1 MRLRRGAAP
10 VVAAVE
16 LSKSFRPVPAV
27 QGVSFEINRGE
38 IFALLG
44 AEGAGKSTIVRML
57 CTLTEPSGGRAT
69 VAGYDVVERPR
80 AVRRRVGLVSGE
92 EAMQLPVP
100 EVLFLDEPAAGRDS
114 AGRARLWHDIR
125 RLRDEGATVVL
136 ATSSVDDAEQA
147 DRVAILDEGRVTAVA
162 SPAGLRAAM
171 PGWPVRRPG
180 DELGAA
186 RRFMASHLQ

>member
-1 MRLRRGAAP
+1 

-16 LSKSFRPVPAV
+16 LSKSFGAVPAV
-27 QGVSFEINRGE
+27 QGVSFEVNRGE

-69 VAGYDVVERPR
+69 VAGYDVVARPR

-92 EAMQLPVP
+92 EAMQVPVP
-100 EVLFLDEPAAGRDS
+100 EVLFLDEPAAGADS

-125 RLRDEGATVVL
+125 GLRDEGATVVF

-147 DRVAILDEGRVTAVA
+147 DRVAILDGGRVTAVA
-162 SPAGLRAAM
+162 SAAGLRAAV
-171 PGWPVRRPG
+171 PGGWPFWRPG

-186 RRFMASHLQ
+186 RRFIAAHQR